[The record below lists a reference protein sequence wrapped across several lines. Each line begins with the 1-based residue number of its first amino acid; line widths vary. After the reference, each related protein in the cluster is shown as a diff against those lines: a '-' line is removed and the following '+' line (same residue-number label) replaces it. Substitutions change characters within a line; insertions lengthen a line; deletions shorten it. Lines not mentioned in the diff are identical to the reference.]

1 MKKSPSALMNQAST
15 KRIKAVAA
23 ASKPPTAEQIAESME
38 AHARKLL
45 HAASILR
52 DPAK

>member
-45 HAASILR
+45 NTASILR
-52 DPAK
+52 GSAK